1 VAADLL
7 EAPPHAVPGVEVGC
21 ERRGAYVLACV
32 VEGHESHDLIIYRQC
47 GGGGQGHNHC
57 VDASARPM
65 DGKILASK
73 GLCGKFDK
81 SEATRISGLASA
93 GKAIGSFCNQ

>member
-1 VAADLL
+1 
-7 EAPPHAVPGVEVGC
+7 
-21 ERRGAYVLACV
+21 
-32 VEGHESHDLIIYRQC
+32 
-47 GGGGQGHNHC
+47 
-57 VDASARPM
+57 M